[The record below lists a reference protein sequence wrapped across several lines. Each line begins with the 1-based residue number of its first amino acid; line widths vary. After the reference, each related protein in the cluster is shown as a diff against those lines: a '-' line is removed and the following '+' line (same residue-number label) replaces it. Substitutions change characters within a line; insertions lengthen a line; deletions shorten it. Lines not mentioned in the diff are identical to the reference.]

1 MNKQLILV
9 GGGGHCK
16 SVIDVVESIGYSI
29 LGILDVPENV
39 GKPLLDYTIIGT
51 DEQIPE
57 YVNQADFLVT
67 VGQIKSAALRIKIHD
82 KIVQAGGKLAT
93 IVAPTAHVSKYAQVG
108 AGSVIMHHTFVNA
121 NAVVGTGCIV
131 NTYASIEHDVV
142 VGNFCHLAT
151 GVIVNGSTHI
161 GNNCFVGSR
170 SVISNN
176 LSICDNVLIG
186 AGTVLIK
193 DVSIPGTYA
202 GNTARKISEPK

>member
-1 MNKQLILV
+1 MQII
-9 GGGGHCK
+9 
-16 SVIDVVESIGYSI
+16 IDVSKVW
-29 LGILDVPENV
+29 LFDTGIFNVPE
-39 GKPLLDYTIIGT
+39 KTKALFSIIPSS
-51 DEQIPE
+51 EQMNRFPE
-57 YVNQADFLVT
+57 MLNQADFCYS
-67 VGQIKSAALRIKIHD
+67 GQIKKCSSSIEIHD

-93 IVAPTAHVSKYAQVG
+93 LVAPTAHVSKYAQVG
-108 AGSVIMHHTFVNA
+108 AGSVIMHHTFVYA

-176 LSICDNVLIG
+176 LSICI
-186 AGTVLIK
+186 TF
-193 DVSIPGTYA
+193 
-202 GNTARKISEPK
+202 